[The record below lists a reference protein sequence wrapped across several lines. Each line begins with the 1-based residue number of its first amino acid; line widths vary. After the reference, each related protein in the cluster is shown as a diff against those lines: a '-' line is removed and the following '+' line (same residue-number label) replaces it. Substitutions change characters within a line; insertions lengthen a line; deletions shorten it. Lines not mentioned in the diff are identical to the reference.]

1 MEVTIEKLDHKGQGI
16 AHIDNITTFI
26 PKAIPKDI
34 VEIEITKKKKHYQIG
49 RVTKYIKRSNDY
61 KPAFCPFYDLCGG
74 CDLQNFSY
82 EKQLEY
88 KKEKV
93 KNIFGRMKIEIDP
106 IVVAN
111 KNPKNYRNKIELKV
125 KEGKIGFYQAKTNK
139 IVEIN
144 NCMITRSCINKV
156 LPFIKTWNILEGNIT
171 IRCNQN
177 EEVLIIIETKDAIS
191 MDIEKIKDK
200 IKLVGVVLN
209 KKPIYGESFI
219 IERINGVLFKYSY
232 DAFFQV
238 NPEVAKELFA
248 IVKENMKEN
257 LKVLDL
263 YSGVGTFSLT
273 LAKKSQKVVGVEIVP
288 NAVLN
293 AINNA
298 KINRIENVEF
308 LLNDVEDAISK
319 IKEDFDVW
327 VIDPPRSGIDKNTI
341 QVIKKNIPPK
351 IIYISC
357 DPQTLARDV
366 NDLKEDYII
375 EKTYVLDMF
384 SYTYHVETI
393 CIMNSR

>member
-16 AHIDNITTFI
+16 AYVNNLITFI
-26 PKAIPKDI
+26 PKTIPGDV
-34 VEIEITKKKKHYQIG
+34 VEIRIAKKKKHYQLGI
-49 RVTKYIKRSNDY
+49 VTKYIKRGKDY
-61 KPAFCPFYDLCGG
+61 KPAFCPFYGLCGG
-74 CDLQNFSY
+74 CDLENFSY
-82 EKQLEY
+82 EEQLAY

-93 KNIFGRMKIEIDP
+93 KNIFERMKIKIDLLV
-106 IVVAN
+106 IAN

-144 NCMITRSCINKV
+144 NCMITRDCINKV
-156 LPFIKTWNILEGNIT
+156 IPYIKTWNILEGNII

-177 EEVLIIIETKDAIS
+177 EEVLIIIETKDKIS
-191 MDIEKIKDK
+191 IDIEKIKNK
-200 IKLVGVVLN
+200 IKLVGILLN
-209 KKPIYGESFI
+209 QKTIYGENYL
-219 IERINGVLFKYSY
+219 IERINGILFKFSY
-232 DAFFQV
+232 DSFFQV
-238 NPEVAKELFA
+238 NPEVAKELFT
-248 IVKENMKEN
+248 IVKENLKEN

-273 LAKKSQKVVGVEIVP
+273 LAKKSKKVIGVEIIP

-308 LLNDVEDAISK
+308 LLNDVEDAVSK
-319 IKEDFDVW
+319 IKENFDVW
-327 VIDPPRSGIDKNTI
+327 IIDPPRSGIDKNTL
-341 QVIKKNIPPK
+341 QVIQKNIPPK

-366 NDLKEDYII
+366 NNLKENYIV
-375 EKTYVLDMF
+375 EKTYILDMF
-384 SYTYHVETI
+384 SYTYHIETI
-393 CIMNSR
+393 CILSAK